1 MLANSIF
8 EIKNKSI
15 FFKKSNLDSYDAGDD
30 RASLFS
36 VPLIRIKKKIKKLK
50 KNSYLLANLYSSL
63 RFIE

>member
-15 FFKKSNLDSYDAGDD
+15 FFKKSNLDSYDDD